1 MSRLIR
7 IISKKITK
15 SNNGFIPRTRFT
27 EYTNSLSEFAKKS
40 PGFVSS
46 NSYWET
52 QIESTDNPEESIKI
66 ISISEWKTLN
76 DWNKWYQSMEREKIH
91 TQYKD
96 IIDSETFFLLNK
108 KAPTDDIFL
117 L

>member
-1 MSRLIR
+1 MSRLVR

-15 SNNGFIPRTRFT
+15 SNNGFTPRTRFI

-46 NSYWET
+46 NSFWET
-52 QIESTDNPEESIKI
+52 QIESTEQPELSIKI
-66 ISISEWKTLN
+66 ISISEWETLN
-76 DWNKWYQSMEREKIH
+76 DWNKWFQSYERAKIH
-91 TQYKD
+91 AQYKD
-96 IIDSETFFLLNK
+96 IIDSETFSLLNK
-108 KAPTDDIFL
+108 KLPTDDIFL